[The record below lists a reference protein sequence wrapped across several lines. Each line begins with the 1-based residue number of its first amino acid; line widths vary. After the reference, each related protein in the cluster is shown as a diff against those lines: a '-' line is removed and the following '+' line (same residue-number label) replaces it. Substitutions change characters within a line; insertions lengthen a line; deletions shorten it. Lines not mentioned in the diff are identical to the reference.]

1 MADLRRMEYF
11 VAVAEELHF
20 GRAARRLRISQPP
33 LSMQIQRLE
42 EELGVQLLERTKR
55 SVALTAAGAVFL
67 DEARETLRRVTLA
80 TERTRR
86 AARGD
91 LGRIAIGVIESALHS
106 VVPPVIR
113 HFCTRFPEV
122 EISVTESRI
131 STQLR
136 DLAAEKLD
144 VGFVHPPVQHP
155 ELAQETLFTEP
166 LLAVVPDSHPLAAQR
181 HVRLAELCAH
191 PLIMVPREINPPLHD
206 RFIARCHE
214 LALEPVI
221 SREAWPKQ
229 TVVALVAAGLGL
241 SVLPACMERLGHPGV
256 VYRPLVDGEVDVAT
270 SLVWRKAGSAP
281 TTLAFLDSAR
291 EVSGR
296 WSDQGPSHHPLQV

>member
-1 MADLRRMEYF
+1 MVDLRRMEYF
-11 VAVAEELHF
+11 IAVAEELHF

-42 EELGVQLLERTKR
+42 AELGVQLLERTKR
-55 SVALTAAGAVFL
+55 NVALTAAGAVFL
-67 DEARETLRRVTLA
+67 DEARETLRRVSRA
-80 TERTRR
+80 TERARR

-91 LGRIAIGVIESALHS
+91 LGKLAIGVIESALYS

-131 STQLR
+131 ATQLR
-136 DLAAEKLD
+136 DLAEAKLD
-144 VGFVHPPVQHP
+144 VGFVHPPLRHP
-155 ELAQETLFTEP
+155 ELAEETLFTEP
-166 LLAVVPDSHPLAAQR
+166 LLAVIPDSHPLAAQR
-181 HVRLAELCAH
+181 EVSLAQLCAQ
-191 PLIMVPREINPPLHD
+191 PLIMIPREINPPLHD
-206 RFIARCHE
+206 RFIARCHQ

-241 SVLPACMERLGHPGV
+241 SALPACMQRLGHPGV
-256 VYRPLVDGEVDVAT
+256 VYRPLTDSQIDVTT
-270 SLVWRKAGSAP
+270 SLVWRKTDTAP

-291 EVSGR
+291 EVSI
-296 WSDQGPSHHPLQV
+296 PSR